1 MKKLLNNKKNRQSK
15 WVSLFLIALLTILS
29 PAIAFAAQV
38 EATVSKNI
46 VGLNDVFQLTVKID
60 DSVNANA
67 LDLSPLDADFNY
79 GTPSVSNS
87 TSMING
93 VISRSTEWNVS
104 LAAKKM
110 GKIVIPSF
118 RIGATESQPIT
129 ITVEKNGNTS
139 ATKTTQDQQAVQL

>member
-67 LDLSPLDADFNY
+67 LDLS
-79 GTPSVSNS
+79 
-87 TSMING
+87 
-93 VISRSTEWNVS
+93 
-104 LAAKKM
+104 
-110 GKIVIPSF
+110 
-118 RIGATESQPIT
+118 
-129 ITVEKNGNTS
+129 
-139 ATKTTQDQQAVQL
+139 

>member
-67 LDLSPLDADFNY
+67 LESEP
-79 GTPSVSNS
+79 
-87 TSMING
+87 
-93 VISRSTEWNVS
+93 
-104 LAAKKM
+104 
-110 GKIVIPSF
+110 
-118 RIGATESQPIT
+118 IGYRF
-129 ITVEKNGNTS
+129 
-139 ATKTTQDQQAVQL
+139 